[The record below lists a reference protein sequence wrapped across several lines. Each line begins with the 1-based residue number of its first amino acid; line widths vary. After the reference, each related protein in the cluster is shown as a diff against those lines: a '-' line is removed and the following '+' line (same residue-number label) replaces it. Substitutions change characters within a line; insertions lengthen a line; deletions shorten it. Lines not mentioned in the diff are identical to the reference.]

1 MFQCILTSVAPYM
14 SSQLLGESGY
24 PNRYI
29 AQRSFFTKAQLIYD
43 LGGEKSQLVLLQG
56 SLILTSS
63 YFSFGLDKD
72 CRYWLKN
79 AIRLAT
85 QIGLHRKQVARQLD
99 PGTQKLFTRIFWV
112 MFNKDVLMAISG
124 RNNVRGLNDR
134 DCDVTELKVEDCM
147 EEDAIRPQG
156 SDANNAKYLLT
167 MPHVQ
172 VMYLIHN
179 TKLSQICKYF
189 LDESFDV

>member
-14 SSQLLGESGY
+14 PSQLLAESGY
-24 PNRYI
+24 PDRCT
-29 AQRSFFTKAQLIYD
+29 AQRSFFAKAQLLYD

-72 CRYWLKN
+72 CRYWLNN

-85 QIGLHRKQVARQLD
+85 QLGLHRKQMARQLD
-99 PGTQKLFTRIFWV
+99 METQKLFTRIFWV

-124 RNNVRGLNDR
+124 RNNVRGLNDQY
-134 DCDVTELKVEDCM
+134 CDVLELKAEDCT
-147 EEDAIRPQG
+147 EEDDLHPPG
-156 SDANNAKYLLT
+156 SSSKYPCTLS
-167 MPHVQ
+167 HVQ
-172 VMYLIHN
+172 VLYLIHN
-179 TKLSQICKYF
+179 TKLSQICK
-189 LDESFDV
+189 